1 MVISAAIQ
9 AALEMSDPRTAFVEA
24 MRWLWNETDDD
35 GRNLNTEHYTKI
47 RAACEAYQNCEC
59 DGKDTEAECFQAAQK
74 KFRESGGGVSHKFM
88 AILGVE
94 HADCRAAI
102 IKEVMG
108 E

>member
-24 MRWLWNETDDD
+24 MREVLREIRQPV
-35 GRNLNTEHYTKI
+35 GFPYRRTETKI